1 MNENISFDYFFKN
14 SKVKIVSNDPKNKQ
28 SIKLNTS
35 IELNPFFFD
44 GEVIFEK
51 KKISFIT
58 DYILNFINNA
68 DKNFLENLNGEL
80 KLNLSNLED
89 KLFNKGKISLS
100 INQGKI
106 KFLRSYLEM
115 DGIGI
120 VKTTYFYVIQ
130 DGELFFNTKNILNVI
145 NQRKLAQKFQLN
157 IKKTENIKKVYFD
170 LNRNIDTGDIFLSN
184 IYINDNNSQNL
195 LEEVVKTNNM
205 LVLKSILRNV
215 LP

>member
-1 MNENISFDYFFKN
+1 M
-14 SKVKIVSNDPKNKQ
+14 
-28 SIKLNTS
+28 
-35 IELNPFFFD
+35 
-44 GEVIFEK
+44 
-51 KKISFIT
+51 
-58 DYILNFINNA
+58 LNFINNA